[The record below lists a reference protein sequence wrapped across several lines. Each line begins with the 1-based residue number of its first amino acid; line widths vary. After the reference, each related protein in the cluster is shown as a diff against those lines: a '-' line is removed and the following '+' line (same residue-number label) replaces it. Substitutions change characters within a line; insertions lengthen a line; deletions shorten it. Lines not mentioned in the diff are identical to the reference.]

1 MTRDRGSTVVNRGT
15 VAVIGGA
22 ALCLGAAIGIAVTS
36 LPLPA
41 SLEQAQTDDSFPV
54 SGRTF
59 ADERAVEIG
68 IEAGTPRTVTVDR
81 SGLLTAS
88 ACEPGEPLRSGTAP
102 FQIDGDDVLLLATAV
117 PLWRELAPGST
128 GADVRALEKELARL
142 GGDLTP
148 DDAFTAKTLGVLRD
162 LVEKAGGDPDAVDS
176 ADPARIG
183 WLPAPE
189 IAATACPTPVGARVS
204 GGTVLAELPALVLGA
219 KVTPLP
225 DGLAPGER
233 VVLVDDQ
240 TFAVD
245 ESGALGAED
254 VDRLAATP
262 SFAAARH
269 VSPDQ
274 TVSGQLMLAEP
285 VTAYAVPPRAII
297 EDGDVRC
304 VVEDGTAVPID
315 VLASQL
321 GQSFV
326 RPTGPDTTLSDVAL
340 AHPDG
345 ARCG

>member
-1 MTRDRGSTVVNRGT
+1 MTRDPGSAAVNRGT

-22 ALCLGAAIGIAVTS
+22 ALCLGAAIGIAVAS

-41 SLEQAQTDDSFPV
+41 SLEHARANESFPV
-54 SGRTF
+54 SGRAF
-59 ADERAVEIG
+59 ADERAVEIRIDVG
-68 IEAGTPRTVTVDR
+68 APRTVTVDR

-88 ACEPGEPLRSGTAP
+88 ACEPGKSLRSGTAP

-117 PLWRELAPGST
+117 PLWRELTPGST

-148 DDAFTAKTLGVLRD
+148 DDEFTAKTLGVLRD
-162 LVEKAGGDPDAVDS
+162 LVEKAGGDPDEVDS

-189 IAATACPTPVGARVS
+189 ITATACPTPLGARVS
-204 GGTVLAELPALVLGA
+204 GEAALAELPALVLGA
-219 KVTPLP
+219 KVSPLP
-225 DGLAPGER
+225 DGLAPGGR
-233 VVLVDDQ
+233 IVLVDDQ
-240 TFAVD
+240 TFTVD
-245 ESGALGAED
+245 DSGALAAED
-254 VDRLAATP
+254 LDRLAATP
-262 SFAAARH
+262 SFAAARQ

-274 TVSGQLMLAEP
+274 TVSGQLMLADP

-297 EDGDVRC
+297 DDGDVRC
-304 VVEDGTAVPID
+304 VVEDGAAVPVEI
-315 VLASQL
+315 LASQL

-326 RPTGPDTTLSDVAL
+326 RPTSSDTALSAVAL
-340 AHPDG
+340 VHPDG